1 MAKDTYNNVMSGR
14 SDNNIRFVDFKN
26 LISELGF
33 DFKGQKDLIC
43 LFIIMA

>member
-33 DFKGQKDLIC
+33 DFKGQ
-43 LFIIMA
+43 